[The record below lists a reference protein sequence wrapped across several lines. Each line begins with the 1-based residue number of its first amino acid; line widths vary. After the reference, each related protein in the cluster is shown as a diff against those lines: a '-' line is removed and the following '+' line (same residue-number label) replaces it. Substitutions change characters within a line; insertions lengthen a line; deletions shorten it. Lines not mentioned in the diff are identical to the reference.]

1 MDRAQETTIF
11 VDSEATHLFMSGTA
25 ALASRAPLEAAYH
38 HVTRSPCIPPSS
50 HRLETHLNGSLLI
63 VLHHDGGVLDWFLMA
78 RRLRNN

>member
-25 ALASRAPLEAAYH
+25 DLASRAPLEAAFH

-50 HRLETHLNGSLLI
+50 HRLATHLKSSLLV
-63 VLHHDGGVLDWFLMA
+63 VLHHDGGPLTGF
-78 RRLRNN
+78 

>member
-25 ALASRAPLEAAYH
+25 ALASRAPLEAACH

-50 HRLETHLNGSLLI
+50 HRLETHLKGSLLI
-63 VLHHDGGVLDWFLMA
+63 VLHHDGGFLDWFLMA